1 MACKTVYQIQ
11 HGPARNPHHQVL
23 LPQNY
28 RRTMFGPGKSNTGIT
43 AVCCNKRRE
52 RTDLTEGGV
61 QQKEGRAW
69 RGKSGSDFI
78 TTLLLACCISLTWG
92 SIQTQAKTD
101 ARFPSNA
108 SFTQNAEKL
117 CTFFPLWLCTSPG
130 LAHLFLLVCSGNFL
144 RCTCTLTGRGTAYV
158 AAYPIY
164 FVFDISE
171 TPWACLPLPV
181 LRAPTAAAFHKPSQA
196 MKSAHSV

>member
-1 MACKTVYQIQ
+1 MEGKV
-11 HGPARNPHHQVL
+11 RVRFHHHAAAGL
-23 LPQNY
+23 LHLLDLGLDPDPSQN
-28 RRTMFGPGKSNTGIT
+28 RRPFPLKCLLCVATCCRRRFTGYPM
-43 AVCCNKRRE
+43 
-52 RTDLTEGGV
+52 
-61 QQKEGRAW
+61 KEG
-69 RGKSGSDFI
+69 
-78 TTLLLACCISLTWG
+78 
-92 SIQTQAKTD
+92 TQ
-101 ARFPSNA
+101 
-108 SFTQNAEKL
+108 TQNAEKL

-171 TPWACLPLPV
+171 TRWACLPLPV

>member
-1 MACKTVYQIQ
+1 MQSKTVYQIQ

-43 AVCCNKRRE
+43 AVCCDKRRE
-52 RTDLTEGGV
+52 RTDLTEGGA

-108 SFTQNAEKL
+108 SFVLPPAAVRRFTGYPMKEGTQTQNAEKL

-130 LAHLFLLVCSGNFL
+130 LAH
-144 RCTCTLTGRGTAYV
+144 
-158 AAYPIY
+158 
-164 FVFDISE
+164 
-171 TPWACLPLPV
+171 
-181 LRAPTAAAFHKPSQA
+181 
-196 MKSAHSV
+196 